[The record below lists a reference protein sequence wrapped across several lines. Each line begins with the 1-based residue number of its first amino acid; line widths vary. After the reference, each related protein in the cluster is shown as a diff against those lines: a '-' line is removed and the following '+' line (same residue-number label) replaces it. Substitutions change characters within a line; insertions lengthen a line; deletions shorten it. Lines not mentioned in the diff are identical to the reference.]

1 MAVRIYLSEL
11 LGERRIS
18 QADLARKTG
27 IRANTINEL
36 YWELVERVNLEH
48 IEKICN
54 VLDCEIGDLL
64 KIEKKKLV

>member
-64 KIEKKKLV
+64 KIEKKK

>member
-11 LGERRIS
+11 LGGRRIS

-64 KIEKKKLV
+64 KIEKKK

>member
-48 IEKICN
+48 LLS
-54 VLDCEIGDLL
+54 VLILSTL
-64 KIEKKKLV
+64 KKYATF